1 MSLHFIRPDSPF
13 ITYHLFAA
21 MATKKQKTTN
31 VKKPVTKLKLWHYLL
46 LVVIPLAIYGRSVMF
61 GFVMHDD
68 DKMVLENLVIKQGF
82 NPGVAFTT
90 DAWFMD
96 ARIELY
102 RPWQSISYMIDY
114 AIGKEQPMVY
124 HVHNLIVFAIGVVL
138 LFIFLTYYFKPVFA
152 WAGTLLYSVNLL
164 APHAV
169 GWIAARGDLYLMVFG
184 VGFLILVQ
192 RYLQRKSTMYLW
204 LALPVFFLALLSKE
218 SAIALLPIALVMFYV
233 DKNKMPSGQE
243 WGWVGANALLFA
255 GYFAMR
261 SNAIADA
268 ENLSVVAFFT
278 NLRSLLEE
286 FFKMIVPVGFS
297 VMPGYSLVWTL
308 PGVLLTALLVYLIR
322 AYKPD
327 TKVLMTGAAIWL
339 VSLLPSMVYEPSFA
353 GVAYDYLDHRS
364 WFPFVGVW
372 LIILGIIDRSKY
384 ASQRYATAIFAG
396 ILVVWGSINVWRVGV
411 YQGWEPYYTNAI
423 TTNPGSDLANLNY
436 GSMLRDQGDWEGAL
450 PFIEKGVQISPDYTD
465 AKVRLAEVY
474 FKLGKY
480 KETVDVANEVI
491 AKEPK
496 NVSALQ
502 FRGSALGAS
511 GQTTQAAADFKT
523 ILDLDPANVH
533 GMFNLGV
540 AYKESNQLNQAIE
553 IFSKLIVAQP
563 DFPNAYYERGFCY
576 GRMGLFPQA
585 KADMNQSI
593 AFQPE
598 HGASYFFRGR
608 TYEALGDPEAACK
621 DWKKALELGT
631 MDAEPFIFEKCQA
644 YK

>member
-1 MSLHFIRPDSPF
+1 M
-13 ITYHLFAA
+13 
-21 MATKKQKTTN
+21 
-31 VKKPVTKLKLWHYLL
+31 TKLKVWHYLL
-46 LVVIPLAIYGRSVMF
+46 LVVIPLAIYGRSAMF
-61 GFVMHDD
+61 GYVMHDD
-68 DKMVLENLVIKQGF
+68 DKMILENPVIKQGF

-102 RPWQSISYMIDY
+102 RLWQSISYMIDY

-124 HVHNLIVFAIGVVL
+124 HIHNLIVFTIGVVL
-138 LFIFLTYYFKPVFA
+138 LFIFLAYYFKPVLA

-164 APHAV
+164 TPHV
-169 GWIAARGDLYLMVFG
+169 TGWIAARGDLYLMVFG
-184 VGFLILVQ
+184 LGFLILVQ
-192 RYLQRKSTMYLW
+192 RYLKSKSTMSLW
-204 LALPVFFLALLSKE
+204 LAIPIFFLALLSKE
-218 SAIALLPIALVMFYV
+218 SAVALLPIALIMIYA
-233 DKNKMPSGQE
+233 DKNKMPTGME
-243 WGWVGANALLFA
+243 WVWLSINALVFA
-255 GYFAMR
+255 GYYAMR
-261 SNAIADA
+261 GNAIADA
-268 ENLSVVAFFT
+268 GNLSALAFFH
-278 NLRSLLEE
+278 NVRSLPEE

-297 VMPGYSLVWTL
+297 VMPGYSLLWTL
-308 PGVLLTALLVYLIR
+308 GGLFLFGVQGFFVNKF
-322 AYKPD
+322 KPE

-339 VSLLPSMVYEPSFA
+339 ISLLPSMVYEPSFA

-364 WFPFVGVW
+364 WFPFVGLW
-372 LIILGIIDRSKY
+372 MIILGVIDRSKMV
-384 ASQRYATAIFAG
+384 SQRYAIAVFASFL
-396 ILVVWGSINVWRVGV
+396 IVWGGINTWRVGV

-423 TTNPGSDLANLNY
+423 KTNPGSGLANLNY

-450 PFIEKGVQISPDYTD
+450 PFIQKGVQLSSDYTD

-480 KETVDVANEVI
+480 KETVDIASEAI
-491 AKEPK
+491 AKEPN

-511 GQTTQAAADFKT
+511 GQTAQAAADFKT

-563 DFPNAYYERGFCY
+563 EFPNAYYERGFCY

-598 HGASYFFRGR
+598 HGSSYFFRGR
-608 TYEALGDPEAACK
+608 TYEALGDLEAACK

-631 MDAEPFIFEKCQA
+631 KDAEPFIFEKCQA
-644 YK
+644 FK